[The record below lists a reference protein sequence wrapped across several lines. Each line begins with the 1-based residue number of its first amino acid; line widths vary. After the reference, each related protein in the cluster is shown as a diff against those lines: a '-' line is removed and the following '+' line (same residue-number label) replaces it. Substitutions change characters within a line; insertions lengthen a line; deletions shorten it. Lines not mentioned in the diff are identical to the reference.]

1 MVEHDEFYGWWDL
14 SGDTIGRAMKAA
26 ERMTQ
31 RASKSSYR
39 DVEGIDST
47 RAHFIGNCGEA
58 VFARACGL
66 PEPDFMRKATG
77 KTDGGEDFKNID
89 VKTTS
94 NIRTP
99 ELRVWTDKQR
109 GSKYTRPAKVRWFVL
124 IVYDEQQHRG
134 RIGGYATR
142 SEIFAAPI
150 KIIGK
155 HTAHYIP
162 EARLHKPERREP

>member
-1 MVEHDEFYGWWDL
+1 MTEPDFYGWWDL
-14 SGDTIGRAMKAA
+14 SADTIDRAMKAA

-31 RASKSSYR
+31 RASKKSYR
-39 DVEGIDST
+39 EVEGTDSM
-47 RAHFIGNCGEA
+47 RSHFIGNCGEA
-58 VFARACGL
+58 VFARACEL

-94 NIRTP
+94 KIINP
-99 ELRVWTDKQR
+99 ELRVWTDKR
-109 GSKYTRPAKVRWFVL
+109 HGSKYTRPAKVRWFVL
-124 IVYDEQQHRG
+124 VVYDEALCRG

-142 SEIFAAPI
+142 AEIFDAPI
-150 KIIGK
+150 KTIGE
-155 HTAHYIP
+155 HRAHYIP